1 MSILKR
7 VARVAVGAILAT
19 GIFASASAPADAA
32 AQPNGQKDASYTLL
46 DTGWGP

>member
-19 GIFASASAPADAA
+19 GIFAGAAAPADAA
-32 AQPNGQKDASYTLL
+32 PHQHGGKYTVQLL